1 MAIQVGDK
9 IPEVTLMTM
18 GTHGPTPVSTGDL
31 FKGKKAV
38 LFGVPG
44 AFTPTCSDGHLPGFV
59 KRGDDLRAKGV
70 DLVAC
75 VAVND
80 VFVVHAWG
88 NARGVGDQVMMLAD
102 GNGDFAKAMGQ
113 ELDARAFLMG
123 IRSQRYA
130 AIVEDG
136 VLKALFQDPPPEVR
150 NSSVESVLQAL

>member
-59 KRGDDLRAKGV
+59 NRADDLRAKGV
-70 DLVAC
+70 DLIAC

-88 NARGVGDQVMMLAD
+88 NARGVGDKVTMLAD

-136 VLKALFQDPPPEVR
+136 VIKGLFQDPPPEVR
-150 NSSVESVLQAL
+150 NSSVEAVLQAL